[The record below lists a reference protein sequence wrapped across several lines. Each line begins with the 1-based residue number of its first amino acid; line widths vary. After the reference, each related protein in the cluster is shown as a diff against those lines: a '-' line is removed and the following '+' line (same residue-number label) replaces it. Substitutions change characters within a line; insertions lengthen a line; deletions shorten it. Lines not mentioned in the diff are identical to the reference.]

1 MSTHPPSPQGS
12 PDDAMLHA
20 YVDGQLPAD
29 QLQSVWHWLVNHP
42 EDALRVQQWRAQAAQ
57 LKELR
62 DNLVLS
68 ETPDALTRPVL
79 ATQRKSWPGWTLALV
94 ASMLLVVGATGGW
107 WSANS
112 RQTPGLEL
120 ATLPFVR
127 EAMVAHTVYVP
138 EVRHPVEV
146 GAAEEAHLV
155 QWLSRR
161 LSAPLRVPTLQAQGF
176 RLLGGRLLPADTGP
190 TAQFM
195 YEDAQG
201 RRLTLYL
208 THFPPERQPAET
220 AFRSSK
226 EGTVESFYWVEGRFG
241 YALSGALPSATMV
254 GLAREAYAQLSR

>member
-1 MSTHPPSPQGS
+1 MSTHPFPPTGVV
-12 PDDAMLHA
+12 DDATLHA
-20 YVDGQLPAD
+20 YVDGQLAAD
-29 QLQSVWHWLVNHP
+29 QLQAVWHWLVSHP
-42 EDALRVQQWRAQAAQ
+42 EDAQRVQQWRAQAAQ

-62 DNLVLS
+62 DTLVLT
-68 ETPDALTRPVL
+68 EPPAALSRPVF
-79 ATQRKSWPGWTLALV
+79 AAQRKRWPRWTLALA
-94 ASMLLVVGATGGW
+94 ASLLLALGATGGW
-107 WSANS
+107 WSATS
-112 RQTPGLEL
+112 RQTPGPEL
-120 ATLPFVR
+120 AALPFVR
-127 EAMVAHTVYVP
+127 EAMVAHAVYAP

-161 LSAPLRVPTLQAQGF
+161 LSTPLRVPLLQAQGF

-208 THFPPERQPAET
+208 THFPADRQPAET

-226 EGTVESFYWVEGRFG
+226 EGAVESFYWVEGRFG
-241 YALSGALPSATMV
+241 YALSGALPPDAMM
-254 GLAREAYAQLSR
+254 GLAREAYGQLSR

>member
-1 MSTHPPSPQGS
+1 MNTNPSPPMG
-12 PDDAMLHA
+12 PMDNATLHA
-20 YVDGQLPAD
+20 YVDGQLQAE
-29 QLQSVWHWLVNHP
+29 QLQAVWHWLVAHP
-42 EDALRVQQWRAQAAQ
+42 EDALRVQAWRAQQAQ
-57 LKELR
+57 LKALHAA
-62 DNLVLS
+62 LVLN
-68 ETPDALTRPVL
+68 EAPAALTRPVWIAKRVTWPRWTQAL
-79 ATQRKSWPGWTLALV
+79 A
-94 ASMLLVVGATGGW
+94 ASVLVVLGASGGW
-107 WSANS
+107 WSATS
-112 RQTPGLEL
+112 RQSPALDTV
-120 ATLPFVR
+120 ALPFVR

-146 GAAEEAHLV
+146 SAAEEAHLV

-161 LSAPLRVPTLQAQGF
+161 LSAPLRVPSLQAQGF

-195 YEDAQG
+195 YEDTQG

-208 THFPPERQPAET
+208 THFPLDRQPAET

-254 GLAREAYAQLSR
+254 GLAGEAYAQLSR